1 MMRAAPRAAGAYPRR
16 PGQFAA
22 SVRIDR
28 SVPGILVELR
38 KPEGG
43 AVPQSFVISI
53 TRTAGGKPAAFR
65 IDRCAIQPEPPAPA
79 PARREP
85 RAALYWNNAVPRAR
99 ASSDTPVCTAL
110 YRDSY
115 IAS

>member
-1 MMRAAPRAAGAYPRR
+1 M
-16 PGQFAA
+16 
-22 SVRIDR
+22 
-28 SVPGILVELR
+28 ELR

-79 PARREP
+79 GGAGPAAREPP
-85 RAALYWNNAVPRAR
+85 RAAPYTDNLY
-99 ASSDTPVCTAL
+99 
-110 YRDSY
+110 
-115 IAS
+115 

>member
-1 MMRAAPRAAGAYPRR
+1 M
-16 PGQFAA
+16 
-22 SVRIDR
+22 
-28 SVPGILVELR
+28 ELR

-79 PARREP
+79 PAAANRA
-85 RAALYWNNAVPRAR
+85 AALYRGTTLCTAR
-99 ASSDTPVCTAL
+99 AGIFRYTGL
-110 YRDSY
+110 YRIIS
-115 IAS
+115 